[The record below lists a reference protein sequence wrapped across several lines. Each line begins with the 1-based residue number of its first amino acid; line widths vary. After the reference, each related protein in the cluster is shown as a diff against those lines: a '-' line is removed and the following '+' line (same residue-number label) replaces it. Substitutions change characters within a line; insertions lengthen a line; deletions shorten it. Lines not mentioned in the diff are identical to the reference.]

1 MKTVSLEY
9 LGKTITLET
18 GRVAKQADGAV
29 MVHYGDTVVLVTA
42 TAAKKES
49 DMDFFP
55 LTCLYQVKTY
65 SQGRILGG
73 FIKRERMPSEMET
86 LLSRMIDRPLRP
98 LFEEGFSAET
108 QVIATVLSYDNDA
121 NPAIAAMLGAS
132 AALMI
137 SDIPYNN
144 PIACANI
151 GMIDGNLVVNPNP
164 TDLKNSDL
172 DLMLVAKEDAIVMVE
187 AGANEVSEAD
197 MVKALDFGFENIKPL
212 IDLQKQL
219 VAEVSKQKR
228 EVVNKVI
235 SEDLVAQVTA
245 VATSKLEAALSIKTK
260 MERYAALS
268 EAKDAIIAE
277 IVTEDSDI
285 DRNEVKEIIGSL
297 KKKIMRSWILDDG
310 KRVDGRTATDVRP
323 ITCELGI
330 LPKAHGSALFT
341 RGETQALVVSTLGT
355 KDDEQMVD
363 DPSGLHFKDFYL
375 HYNFPA
381 YSVGEVK
388 RIGPPGRREIGHGN
402 LAERGLRVVLP
413 QKSSFPY
420 TIRIVSEITESNGSS
435 SMASVCGGALCMLDA
450 GVPIESTV
458 AGVAMGMI
466 SEGDKYSILTDIL
479 GDEDHIGDMDFKVVG
494 TSKGITALQM
504 DMKIDGLAMSV
515 VDEALTQ
522 AKTGRLH
529 ILDVMAEALEGR
541 DTKISPNAPRF
552 IQCQIPPNKIR
563 DLIGPGGKVIKSI
576 QAETGTKLD
585 IDDSGIV
592 NIASNNLESAERALA
607 LVQEM
612 TQEVQI
618 GTVYEGRVVK
628 IVDFGAFV
636 EVLPNVQGLVHVS
649 EIANERVNDVNDF
662 LTEGQ
667 VISVKAIGKDK
678 RGKLKLSIKALAD
691 MLD

>member
-42 TAAKKES
+42 TASKKDS
-49 DMDFFP
+49 DLDFFP

-98 LFEEGFSAET
+98 LFADGFNAET
-108 QVIATVLSYDNDA
+108 QVIATVLSYDKDA

-137 SDIPYNN
+137 SDIPYTT
-144 PIACANI
+144 PIACANV
-151 GMIDGNLVVNPNP
+151 GMIDGELVVNPNP
-164 TDLKNSDL
+164 TELLDSDL
-172 DLMLVAKEDAIVMVE
+172 DLMLVAKEDSIVMVE
-187 AGANEVSEAD
+187 AGAKEVSEAD
-197 MVKALDFGFENIKPL
+197 MVKALEFGHENIKPL
-212 IDLQKQL
+212 IELQKEL
-219 VAEVSKQKR
+219 VKQFSKPKR
-228 EVVNKVI
+228 QVI
-235 SEDLVAQVTA
+235 VEEPNEDLISRVKTA
-245 VATSKLEAALSIKTK
+245 ASTKLIQALSIRTK

-268 EAKDAIIAE
+268 DVKKAIVAE
-277 IVTEDSDI
+277 IATEESGFSAGDVKAVI
-285 DRNEVKEIIGSL
+285 DSL
-297 KKKIMRSWILDDG
+297 KKKIMRSWILENG
-310 KRVDGRTATDVRP
+310 KRVDGRNATTVRP
-323 ITCELGI
+323 IDIELGI

-402 LAERGLRVVLP
+402 LAERGLKVVLP
-413 QKSSFPY
+413 QKGSFPY

-450 GVPIESTV
+450 GVPIDAPV

-466 SEGDKYSILTDIL
+466 SEGDDYAILTDIL

-494 TSKGITALQM
+494 TEKGITALQM
-504 DMKIDGLAMSV
+504 DMKIEGLAMSV
-515 VDEALTQ
+515 VDEALVQ
-522 AKTGRLH
+522 AKEGRLH
-529 ILDVMAEALEGR
+529 ILGEMEKALAGR
-541 DTKISPNAPRF
+541 DNKISPNAPRF

-592 NIASNNLESAERALA
+592 NIASNNLESAEKALA

-618 GTVYEGRVVK
+618 GTTYEGRVVK

-636 EVLPNVQGLVHVS
+636 EVLPNCQGLVHVS